1 MNSSAAQLS
10 LGSFLRPQA
19 VALLGA
25 SDKSAFS
32 RSAFTAAKA
41 LGFTERLY
49 MVNRSATPAHGKP
62 AVKRCIDLGTAV
74 DTAVVMLPAEAV
86 PDALSDA
93 AEAGIRNAVLLASG
107 YGETGAAGAALQA
120 ELLAHARRLGM
131 RIMGPNCLGFINYL
145 DGIAACAMR
154 SDIPPRPGPMAIVSQ
169 SGAIGSGISRFAH
182 QQGIGIS
189 HLVCTGNEIDLDVS
203 SIADGLLDD
212 ERVRSIVM
220 FIETVRNPDRFIAM
234 AQRARRLER
243 PVVVLKIGSSEL
255 TAKVA
260 QAHTGALVGDDR
272 VFDEVCRK
280 HGVIRVNSIEDA
292 AITGSLVAYTGPVKR
307 GALGVVSIS
316 GGACEI
322 IADAAEREGVPL
334 AEFAPETM
342 AELREV
348 MSAFATLHNPLDITG
363 AVVRDPAL
371 FERTLAI
378 VARDPGIGLVG
389 CVQALPANETH
400 QVGANRELLLHVARG
415 LNAAP
420 VPGVMVNQAMTPVT
434 DVGAQ
439 AIIDSGLSHVT
450 GGLDAFVG
458 AVGRVFRWSRSLGET
473 TETARLPAPA
483 DAHPTSEHETLN
495 YLASRGVQ
503 VMPAELV
510 TSAAAAAA
518 AAKRIGGAVVVK
530 IASADIAHKSDIC
543 GVLLNLHGEEAAAT
557 GYATVISNAR
567 ARRPDARIDG
577 AIVAPMRSGGLELI
591 VGFARDP
598 VWGAVLAM
606 GMGGVWVEILKD
618 TQLRLLPLTQTDVI
632 AALEQL
638 RASKLLKGYRGTPA
652 ADLQAVAEAIVRI
665 GEAALALG
673 PDLAALEVN
682 PLYVNGSHVEALD
695 ALAVWN

>member
-1 MNSSAAQLS
+1 MNSSAAQQT
-10 LGSFLRPQA
+10 LGSFLRPRT

-25 SDKSAFS
+25 SDKSAWS
-32 RSAFTAAKA
+32 RSAFTAAQA
-41 LGFTERLY
+41 LGFTERLH

-62 AVKRCIDLGTAV
+62 AVKRCVELGTAV

-93 AEAGIRNAVLLASG
+93 AEAGIRNAVLLSSG
-107 YGETGAAGAALQA
+107 YGETGGAGATLQA
-120 ELLAHARRLGM
+120 ELLAHARALGI

-182 QQGIGIS
+182 QQGMGIS
-189 HLVCTGNEIDLDVS
+189 HLVCTGNEVDLDVS
-203 SIADGLLDD
+203 SIADALLDD

-292 AITGSLVAYTGPVKR
+292 AITGSLVAHTGPVRR
-307 GALGVVSIS
+307 GGLGVVSIS

-322 IADAAEREGVPL
+322 IADAADREGVPL

-342 AELREV
+342 AALRDV
-348 MSAFATLHNPLDITG
+348 MSAFATPHNPLDITG
-363 AVVRDPAL
+363 AAVRDPAL
-371 FERTLAI
+371 FERTLAV

-415 LNAAP
+415 LNASP

-439 AIIDSGLSHVT
+439 AMADSGLRHVS
-450 GGLDAFVG
+450 GGLNAFVG
-458 AVGRVFRWSRSLGET
+458 AVGRIFRWSRSLGT
-473 TETARLPAPA
+473 TEELTSTPAPSSA
-483 DAHPTSEHETLN
+483 RPTTEHETLG
-495 YLASRGVQ
+495 YLASHGVP

-530 IASADIAHKSDIC
+530 IASADIAHKSDVG
-543 GVLLNLHGEEAAAT
+543 GVLLNLRGEDGAAS
-557 GYATVISNAR
+557 GYTTVVANAR
-567 ARRPDARIDG
+567 AKLPDARIDG

-591 VGFARDP
+591 VGVARDP
-598 VWGAVLAM
+598 VWGPVLAM
-606 GMGGVWVEILKD
+606 GLGGVWVEILKD
-618 TQLRLLPLTQTDVI
+618 TQLRLLPLTKADVI

-652 ADLQAVAEAIVRI
+652 ADLDAVAEAIVRI